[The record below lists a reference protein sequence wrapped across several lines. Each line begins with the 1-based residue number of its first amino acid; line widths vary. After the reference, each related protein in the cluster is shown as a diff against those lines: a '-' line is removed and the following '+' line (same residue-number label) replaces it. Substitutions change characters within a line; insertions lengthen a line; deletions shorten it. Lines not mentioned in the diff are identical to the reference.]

1 MPTLLG
7 RFSDH
12 LYAMARIVI
21 GLLFAC
27 HGAQKLFGVLGG
39 TWQLGDAEGLFAGS
53 IELVGG
59 SLVALG
65 LASSIAAFVASGE
78 MAVAY
83 FRAHAPIGFWPIQNG
98 GEWAV
103 LYCFFFL
110 YVAAQGS
117 GRFSLDAFVRRRRA
131 ALESAAASAN
141 PSARAAAR

>member
-65 LASSIAAFVASGE
+65 LASSIAAFVVRGE

-83 FRAHAPIGFWPIQNG
+83 FRDHAPIGFWPIHDG
-98 GEWAV
+98 GEWQICIV
-103 LYCFFFL
+103 SFSSMCPPGFREFL
-110 YVAAQGS
+110 T
-117 GRFSLDAFVRRRRA
+117 RRLCPRTQ
-131 ALESAAASAN
+131 SHS
-141 PSARAAAR
+141 